1 MKFDIRQEI
10 DAHVKGVRAV
20 IEGPDQKEIAV
31 YFRRMDG
38 NTDFDVEVDRLLEI
52 EKRKKLEELGSE
64 RVKKCL
70 GEGNTGLME
79 LNLFAGSSR
88 AEKERAQRIA
98 MNGRVLLGWE
108 ADDDFPCRHDDGT
121 YHSENGAELLKIDWI
136 YLGLMKL
143 SGKQSA
149 LDRLMEEIVEKKLL
163 ESSTGTS
170 DGEKASPPSRP
181 TTSKPR
187 SSIKRGKKQR

>member
-10 DAHVKGVRAV
+10 EAHVKGARAI
-20 IEGPDQKEIAV
+20 IEGPDGKEIAV

-52 EKRKKLEELGSE
+52 EKRAKLEELGSE
-64 RVKKCL
+64 RVKKYL
-70 GEGNTGLME
+70 EGGNTGLME

-88 AEKERAQRIA
+88 AEKEKAQRTA

-108 ADDDFPCRHDDGT
+108 ADDFPCRHDDGT

-163 ESSTGTS
+163 EPSTGTS
-170 DGEKASPPSRP
+170 DGEKTSPPSKP
-181 TTSKPR
+181 TTSKPKSFTR
-187 SSIKRGKKQR
+187 RGKKPR